1 MPEPNFNC
9 DYCGNAGYNSPSRMK
24 RNHKNFCSKDCS
36 NKYRSKKIE
45 VFCNC
50 CGSDTLKSVNQLVK
64 GKKLFCSLDCSY
76 KYKDKRVKV
85 SCEVC
90 NKLFLKQ
97 KFEIGRTKKNC
108 CSKECSLLL
117 AKFHK
122 NWGSSRSKLEVA
134 IEAYLKNN
142 FLFHIDY
149 NKNKIGYEL
158 DIHVPHLELAIEIN
172 GILHYKAI
180 FGIEKLLRTQK
191 TDREKVLECKKRNI
205 KLVVINVSKDRGSK
219 KIQNQRIEEVVKII
233 GDRIQELIKK
243 SELAQFS
250 MTF

>member
-9 DYCGNAGYNSPSRMK
+9 DYCGVGTYKSPYILK
-24 RNHKNFCSKDCS
+24 RNKNNFCSKECS
-36 NKYRSKKIE
+36 YKFKIKKIE

-50 CGSDTLKSVNQLVK
+50 CGSNTLKSVSQLVK
-64 GKKLFCSLDCSY
+64 GKKIFCSRECSH

-85 SCEVC
+85 ACEVC
-90 NKLFLKQ
+90 DKLFLKEQ
-97 KFEIGRTKKNC
+97 CEIGRTKKNC
-108 CSKECSLLL
+108 CSKECALLL
-117 AKFHK
+117 TKYHK
-122 NWGSSRSKLEVA
+122 DWGSRRSKLEVA
-134 IEAYLKNN
+134 IEAYLKDN

-158 DIHVPHLELAIEIN
+158 DIYVPHLELAIEIN
-172 GILHYKAI
+172 GILHYEAI

-191 TDREKVLECKKRNI
+191 IDREKVLECNKRNI
-205 KLVVINVSKDRGSK
+205 KLVVINVSKDRRSK

-233 GDRIQELIKK
+233 GDRIQELINK
-243 SELAQFS
+243 SQLVQFS